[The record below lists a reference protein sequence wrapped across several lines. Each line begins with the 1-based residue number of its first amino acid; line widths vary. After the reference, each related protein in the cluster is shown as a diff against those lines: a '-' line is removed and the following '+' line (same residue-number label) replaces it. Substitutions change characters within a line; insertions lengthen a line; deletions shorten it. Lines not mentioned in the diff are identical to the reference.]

1 MQRVH
6 YYLCSDNVL
15 AAEKSYQVPEDGLR
29 FGSSQKQYWRNLYLF
44 DFEFCAVTIVSR
56 CQSRQ
61 ETTETLPFSQMDPA
75 VIKAMREKLV
85 ELGGH
90 APETPAALNKKGLT
104 QQNTGA
110 TPPKPKG

>member
-15 AAEKSYQVPEDGLR
+15 AAEKSYQVPEDSLR

-61 ETTETLPFSQMDPA
+61 E
-75 VIKAMREKLV
+75 
-85 ELGGH
+85 
-90 APETPAALNKKGLT
+90 
-104 QQNTGA
+104 
-110 TPPKPKG
+110 PPKPCPFRKWIPR

>member
-1 MQRVH
+1 
-6 YYLCSDNVL
+6 
-15 AAEKSYQVPEDGLR
+15 
-29 FGSSQKQYWRNLYLF
+29 
-44 DFEFCAVTIVSR
+44 
-56 CQSRQ
+56 
-61 ETTETLPFSQMDPA
+61 MDPA